1 MNDKNSNNDDNRI
14 LETMESYY
22 PMDHY
27 PRNEQIRDTDPRSG
41 ISRNEL
47 PFIWVKGC
55 IKVVLNRNT
64 TYRVENNITHSK

>member
-41 ISRNEL
+41 ISR
-47 PFIWVKGC
+47 
-55 IKVVLNRNT
+55 
-64 TYRVENNITHSK
+64 